1 MNTRQKVRTTSG
13 QANDSDTGSD
23 GETTAVNI
31 GECTAA
37 YTPSRGTNE
46 TLASLVASI
55 ASLRY
60 SVEEL
65 RNETSRSQIE
75 VQQLRQRI
83 EAEASNVVPTAGTYT
98 NFSQS
103 PPTAPQIT
111 IPPAELQAS
120 SSSNPMWL
128 VESSAVKLHPLPIF
142 DGNPEDWPLFLANF
156 SDSTAQ
162 FSYNN
167 RQNLMPLQ
175 KALQGNAKRSVT
187 SMLIYPDDVPK
198 DMKELDFNFGRQD
211 LLIRCQLQ
219 KVQQFPAINDSHL
232 EQILQF
238 SNRVANISAFFKSAK
253 CEHNLMNPML
263 LEQLVSKLPS
273 SKQFEWSKYAA
284 NVSRFPTVDV
294 FSNWLSDL
302 AKVFATMPGVS
313 NSALRSSQQT
323 LPQPRY
329 NAQTNHQTGQNGGS
343 ARRVL
348 HSNHEQLACPSC
360 NEAHTLPECRRFQSL
375 DLVNKWSLVKQHRLC
390 FGCLVKGHNL
400 LNCRRRKQCSIN
412 GCKRMHHKMLLKD
425 IGSSST
431 SSSDWER
438 ILNCRKDQVTSLFK
452 VVPVTLSG
460 PRSKMSVCAMF
471 DEGSSVSLLEEDVAT
486 QLGLRGRVMPLTL
499 QWYGDSQTTESSRK
513 VSLEIGEVNSR
524 HTYSLKNVH
533 TIKGLHLPKQS
544 FEKSKFNHLKSLPIE
559 NYEDVEPVLLLGL
572 DNCHLCLSN
581 NVVEA
586 GHDQP
591 VAAETKL
598 GWVVY
603 GPHQQESVDMS
614 RVLHIRKSESYK
626 QLNNLMEE
634 YFSNESFGVRSTTI
648 VLESDENQRARKILL
663 ETTKNIGQRY
673 EVGLRYAMAKQRLLS
688 TECRMQKDAVYA
700 ENYKKE
706 IAKYIEKGYARKL
719 TQDEAAIENPKTWY
733 LPHFGVVNP
742 SKPGKLRI
750 VFDAAAVTSSTSLNS
765 ALLKGPE
772 QAQPLIAIIHKF
784 RQGIVA
790 VAGDIQEMFSQ
801 VQIIDKDQDSQ
812 RFLWRDSKSNEPIS
826 TYVMSSMIF
835 GAICSPC
842 CAEYT
847 KNVNAAKFETAM
859 PDGSHAVIAN
869 TYVDDLVI
877 SFDSAEEALNI
888 T

>member
-1 MNTRQKVRTTSG
+1 
-13 QANDSDTGSD
+13 
-23 GETTAVNI
+23 
-31 GECTAA
+31 
-37 YTPSRGTNE
+37 
-46 TLASLVASI
+46 
-55 ASLRY
+55 
-60 SVEEL
+60 
-65 RNETSRSQIE
+65 
-75 VQQLRQRI
+75 
-83 EAEASNVVPTAGTYT
+83 
-98 NFSQS
+98 
-103 PPTAPQIT
+103 
-111 IPPAELQAS
+111 
-120 SSSNPMWL
+120 
-128 VESSAVKLHPLPIF
+128 
-142 DGNPEDWPLFLANF
+142 
-156 SDSTAQ
+156 
-162 FSYNN
+162 
-167 RQNLMPLQ
+167 
-175 KALQGNAKRSVT
+175 
-187 SMLIYPDDVPK
+187 
-198 DMKELDFNFGRQD
+198 
-211 LLIRCQLQ
+211 
-219 KVQQFPAINDSHL
+219 
-232 EQILQF
+232 
-238 SNRVANISAFFKSAK
+238 
-253 CEHNLMNPML
+253 MNPML

-284 NVSRFPTVDV
+284 NAPRFPTVDV

-302 AKVFATMPGVS
+302 AKVVATMPGVS
-313 NSALRSSQQT
+313 NSSLRSSQQT

-329 NAQTNHQTGQNGGS
+329 NSQTNRQSGPNGGS

-348 HSNHEQLACPSC
+348 HSNHEQLACPSR
-360 NEAHTLPECRRFQSL
+360 NEAHALPECQRFQSL

-390 FGCLVKGHNL
+390 FGCLVKGHSL

-412 GCKRMHHKMLLKD
+412 GCKRMHHKMLHKD
-425 IGSSST
+425 MGSSST
-431 SSSDWER
+431 SSSDRER

-460 PRSKMSVCAMF
+460 PRGKMSVYAMF

-499 QWYGDSQTTESSRK
+499 QWYGDSQTTETARK
-513 VSLEIGEVNSR
+513 MSLEIGEVNSR

-544 FEKSKFNHLKSLPIE
+544 FEKSRFNHLKSLPIE

-581 NVVEA
+581 KVVEA

-591 VAAETKL
+591 VAVETKL

-603 GPHQQESVDMS
+603 GPHQQESVDMP

-634 YFSNESFGVRSTTI
+634 YFSNESFGVRSTKI

-673 EVGLRYAMAKQRLLS
+673 EVGLLWRQDFTELPSSYAMAKQRLL
-688 TECRMQKDAVYA
+688 K
-700 ENYKKE
+700 
-706 IAKYIEKGYARKL
+706 KGYARKL

-750 VFDAAAVTSSTSLNS
+750 VFDAAAVTNSTSLNS

-784 RQGIVA
+784 RQGIIA

-801 VQIIDKDQDSQ
+801 VRIIDKDQDSQ
-812 RFLWRDSKSNEPIS
+812 RFLWRDGKLNEPIS

-842 CAEYT
+842 CAEYI
-847 KNVNAAKFETAM
+847 KNANAAKFETAM
-859 PDGSHAVIAN
+859 PGGSHAVIAN

-888 T
+888 TKEAIKINATAGFKLRNFICNNKEVQYKLNGENLDSNSELVKMDRNTKTEKVLGIYWNTTNDALEFQFQFHKIARDVLNGTRTPTKRELLGISM